1 MSYSIYLVE
10 DEQNLNEILSYYMK
24 KEEWNIKSFF
34 NGIEAQKMIDT
45 SPHLWVLDIM
55 LPDID
60 GIQLLKEIKE
70 KTPNVP
76 VIFTSARNTDMDR
89 IIGLE
94 LGSDDYLSKP
104 FLPRELII
112 RIKKILQRV
121 YKNDIH
127 SNEQDKIEN
136 IDTYE
141 VDKNRRIVKKGENH
155 IDLTSKEF
163 DLLILFINA
172 KGQALSRD
180 QILEKIWGNDYF
192 YSDRVVDNLIKRLR
206 KKMPDLKI
214 ETIYGY
220 GYRRL

>member
-24 KEEWNIKSFF
+24 KEEWNVKSFY

-45 SPHLWVLDIM
+45 APHLWVLDIM

-121 YKNDIH
+121 YKNEIQ
-127 SNEQDKIEN
+127 SNDQNEIEN
-136 IDTYE
+136 IDTYK
-141 VDKNRRIVKKGENH
+141 VDKNRRIVKKDEDN

-172 KGQALSRD
+172 KGQALSRE